1 MPRRKLSEYRAK
13 QIITKALG
21 IPYEGWPIHLPS
33 RDRDSA
39 KIPQDD
45 RRYVIKVDQAI
56 KGRFKKGLVILDV
69 KRNAIAT
76 SIKKL
81 AGSGYEYFIVEPFV
95 THESGAERYISM
107 AQTREGATLSYSD
120 KGGVDIESN
129 PGSVTT
135 VKLDNVLN
143 YQALSRETAI
153 EETALRA
160 LIGVFTAPD
169 NHLTFMEINPYFVA
183 DGTITVLDSAIEV
196 DDAGQYF
203 TTTWKGEDIRDSAIL
218 TKQEQVIHELDK
230 KSASSFSLSVLNPNG
245 AIFLLLSGGGA
256 SVAIADEVYNKGL
269 GKMLANYGEYSGNPP
284 LHEAY
289 KYASQVLDLIIAS
302 RAPKKILFIGGAVAN
317 FTDVAATFAGV
328 INALN
333 EKAKQL
339 QKQNL
344 TVYVRRGGPN
354 QEEGL
359 KNMTACLKSL
369 GIYGGVYD
377 PSTSIPDALDKALK
391 EFTS

>member
-13 QIITKALG
+13 QIITKALEV
-21 IPYEGWPIHLPS
+21 PYEGWSVRLASKDKDI
-33 RDRDSA
+33 A

-45 RRYVIKVDQAI
+45 RRYVVKVDQAV
-56 KGRFKKGLVILDV
+56 KGRFKKGLVLLNV
-69 KRNAIAT
+69 KRGAIAAG
-76 SIKKL
+76 IKKL
-81 AGSGYEYFIVEPFV
+81 AAGGYEYFVVEPFIR
-95 THESGAERYISM
+95 HEDAAERYISI
-107 AQTREGATLSYSD
+107 AQTREGAVLSYSD

-129 PGSVTT
+129 PESVRT
-135 VKLDNVLN
+135 VKIDQTLN
-143 YQALSRETAI
+143 LAALSGETAI
-153 EETALRA
+153 AEPALSS
-160 LIGVFTAPD
+160 LINVFTAPD
-169 NHLTFMEINPYFVA
+169 HLTFMEINPYFSKEGRV
-183 DGTITVLDSAIEV
+183 TILDSAIEV

-203 TTTWKGEDIRDSAIL
+203 TSAWKGEDIRDSAIL
-218 TKQEQVIHELDK
+218 TKQEQVVHELDE

-269 GKMLANYGEYSGNPP
+269 GKLLANYGEYSGNPP

-302 RAPKKILFIGGAVAN
+302 RAPKKVLFIGGAVAN
-317 FTDVAATFAGV
+317 FTDIAATFAGI
-328 INALN
+328 INALQ
-333 EKAKQL
+333 EKSKQL
-339 QKQNL
+339 QKQHL

-359 KNMTACLKSL
+359 KNISQCLKEL

-377 PSTSIPDALDKALK
+377 PSTSIPEALNKALK
-391 EFTS
+391 EFKA

>member
-13 QIITKALG
+13 QVITKALRVS
-21 IPYEGWPIHLPS
+21 YEGWSVHLAS
-33 RDRDSA
+33 KDKDIT

-45 RRYVIKVDQAI
+45 RRYVVKVDQAI
-56 KGRFKKGLVILDV
+56 KGRFKKGLVLLDV
-69 KRNAIAT
+69 KRSAIAA

-81 AGSGYEYFIVEPFV
+81 ASHGYEYFVVEPFIK
-95 THESGAERYISM
+95 HEAAMERYISI
-107 AQTREGATLSYSD
+107 AQTREGALLSYSNR
-120 KGGVDIESN
+120 GGVDIESN
-129 PGSVTT
+129 PKSVKT
-135 VKLDNVLN
+135 VMLTDTIDL
-143 YQALSRETAI
+143 ASLSRETAI
-153 EETALRA
+153 EERALRA
-160 LIGVFTAPD
+160 LIEVFTAPD
-169 NHLTFMEINPYFVA
+169 HLTFMEINPYFSVE
-183 DGTITVLDSAIEV
+183 GKVTILDSAIEV
-196 DDAGQYF
+196 DDAGEYF
-203 TTTWKGEDIRDSAIL
+203 TTAWKNEDIRDSAIL
-218 TKQEQVIHELDK
+218 TKQEQVVHELDE

-269 GKMLANYGEYSGNPP
+269 GSLLANYGEYSGNPP

-302 RAPKKILFIGGAVAN
+302 RAPKKVLFIGGAVAN

-339 QKQNL
+339 QKQHL

-359 KNMTACLKSL
+359 KNMTKCLKEL
-369 GIYGGVYD
+369 GIYGGVYN
-377 PSTSIPDALDKALK
+377 PSTSIPDALGEALK
-391 EFTS
+391 EFKS